1 MCTNRIKVTNKY
13 VGRSFYVDCGHCP
26 ACLQRKA
33 NKSCRKIISEY
44 GRPHSFMCFVTLSY
58 DNDHIPYIQPDLDY
72 TRSYVGAP
80 RYVNQSRIFDKDG
93 IERLALGVYR
103 ADKLIDTVLLPD
115 MPKEV
120 FRNYLTNTTG
130 IVTKSG

>member
-72 TRSYVGAP
+72 TRSISEVVSKNFFGHI
-80 RYVNQSRIFDKDG
+80 R
-93 IERLALGVYR
+93 
-103 ADKLIDTVLLPD
+103 
-115 MPKEV
+115 KE
-120 FRNYLTNTTG
+120 NSIY
-130 IVTKSG
+130 